1 MKLILWKFM
10 YNKEL
15 KITKQ
20 VAKEAGEFLR
30 KEFLLWK
37 RGNARYKKHMEL
49 VTWVDEKAN
58 KIILSKLK
66 KHFPKYAILSEESG
80 LQDKPSDYSW
90 VVDPLDGTTNF
101 TIHHPLFATSISLF
115 YKNEVV
121 MAVSYLPVLK
131 EMYWA
136 SKDGGVYKNNEKI
149 HVSSKSALRESI
161 ISYNHGQGRIN
172 TKKSFRIFEHF
183 QQKALKCRNFHCT
196 SMQTAMVAAGH
207 IDGYAVSG
215 AKLWDVAAGMLFI
228 KEAGGIVT
236 DWKNKPWTKN
246 SKTIVATNKTMHK
259 IYLRELKKLKLA

>member
-1 MKLILWKFM
+1 M

-15 KITKQ
+15 QVTKQ
-20 VAKEAGEFLR
+20 AAREAGEFLQ
-30 KEFLLWK
+30 KEFLRWK
-37 RGNARYKKHMEL
+37 RGNAKYKEHMEL
-49 VTWVDEKAN
+49 VTWVDKKAE
-58 KIILSKLK
+58 KIILTKLK
-66 KHFPKYAILSEESG
+66 KYFPDYAILSEESG

-121 MAVSYLPVLK
+121 VAVSYLPILK

-136 SKDGGVYKNNEKI
+136 SQGNGAYKGSEKI
-149 HVSSKSALRESI
+149 KVSSKSSLRESI
-161 ISYNHGQGRIN
+161 VSYNHGQGRAN
-172 TKKSFRIFEHF
+172 TGKSFKIFEHF
-183 QQKALKCRNFHCT
+183 QNKALKCYDFHCT

-207 IDGYAVSG
+207 IDAYMVSG